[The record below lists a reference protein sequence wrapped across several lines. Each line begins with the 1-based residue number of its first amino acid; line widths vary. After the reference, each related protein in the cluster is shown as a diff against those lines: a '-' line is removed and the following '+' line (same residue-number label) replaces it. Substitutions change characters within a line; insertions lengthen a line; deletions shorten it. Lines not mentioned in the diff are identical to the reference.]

1 MARVVDGLTLAD
13 GDAGTSKAMGAR
25 IARLSPRWFVMRNA
39 HDPEGPTLL
48 QPRWAMSWL
57 RGPLTRSELRQ
68 ALDARK
74 DRRRFG
80 EVARGGVSL

>member
-74 DRRRFG
+74 DRSVRPR
-80 EVARGGVSL
+80 